1 MPRQLRHTRQ
11 TTVDVY
17 ARDDGLW
24 EVEARLVD
32 TKKRNYALESGT
44 RAAGDPVHDM
54 TLFLVV
60 DTQFNIIESRAK
72 TDWMPYPGYC
82 DNYGAAYTQLAG
94 LNLLR
99 GFRQGVKALVG
110 DVRGCTHL
118 SEMTQVIP
126 TAVVQAFAGDV
137 LDTQGENSDGTRGQ
151 KPFQLDRCH
160 ALASTAPAVL
170 KYYPRWHV
178 ADATTTPLSPSVKN

>member
-11 TTVDVY
+11 TTVDIY

-32 TKKRNYALESGT
+32 TKKRDYALESGT

-82 DNYGAAYTQLAG
+82 NNYGAAYTQLAG
-94 LNLLR
+94 LNLMR

-118 SEMTQVIP
+118 SEMTP
-126 TAVVQAFAGDV
+126 AAKNRFNLTAVTRLQALPLQYLNTIRAGMLRTLQPRPPHLPSKINLTKDRY
-137 LDTQGENSDGTRGQ
+137 ENSRI
-151 KPFQLDRCH
+151 
-160 ALASTAPAVL
+160 
-170 KYYPRWHV
+170 PR
-178 ADATTTPLSPSVKN
+178 